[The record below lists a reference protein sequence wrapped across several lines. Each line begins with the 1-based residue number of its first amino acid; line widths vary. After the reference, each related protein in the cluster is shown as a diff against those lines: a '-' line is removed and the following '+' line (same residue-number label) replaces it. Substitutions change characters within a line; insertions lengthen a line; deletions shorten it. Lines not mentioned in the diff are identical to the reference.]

1 MALGIYYLHCFD
13 PPVLHLDLKSANVL
27 LDELGT
33 AKVCDFGL
41 SHTMEEAAVAAA
53 AGSMGSVQWT
63 APEKLRGK
71 PYDEKADSYSYGILL
86 YEVLARKVP
95 YVGKD
100 SCELVV
106 AVICNMMPRPSL
118 SEEES
123 RGWPPEVIQMMTG
136 CMFEDPAKRPDFAQM
151 LDTFEAIEPK
161 KPRERRQTLQ
171 NLMHAH
177 QPSSAAFASS
187 PRLLSPA
194 DSSAVLHSAGHQPGY
209 SSSSTRSQ
217 ESTGGGGGD
226 GSSSARSVG
235 VVTSADDVG
244 LEFPPGEASPPEG
257 SLPMVAGNPGSGGSR
272 SPKVAVHRR
281 RSQSEDSYV
290 PELSVAMPAAA
301 ASFDRKQKQMV
312 RRPHLGPRPW
322 P

>member
-41 SHTMEEAAVAAA
+41 SHTMEEAAIAAA

-95 YVGKD
+95 YEGRD

-123 RGWPPEVIQMMTG
+123 RGWPPEVIQMMSE
-136 CMFEDPAKRPDFAQM
+136 CMFEDPCKRPDFAQM

-177 QPSSAAFASS
+177 PSSAAFSSS
-187 PRLLSPA
+187 PGLLSPA
-194 DSSAVLHSAGHQPGY
+194 PSSAALHSTGCQPGY
-209 SSSSTRSQ
+209 SSLSTRSQ
-217 ESTGGGGGD
+217 ESIAGAGASAAPARGPQGGGGGGGGGGGD
-226 GSSSARSVG
+226 G
-235 VVTSADDVG
+235 
-244 LEFPPGEASPPEG
+244 
-257 SLPMVAGNPGSGGSR
+257 GGR
-272 SPKVAVHRR
+272 
-281 RSQSEDSYV
+281 Q
-290 PELSVAMPAAA
+290 
-301 ASFDRKQKQMV
+301 
-312 RRPHLGPRPW
+312 RRPG
-322 P
+322 